1 MPDLFVTDHAVQ
13 RYRERV
19 RDLPDVE
26 IRCALSTRAF
36 VKAADLGRCAVILPT
51 GHRAVMRNGSVITVL
66 PLGAHALFASRFR
79 SGGKVEL

>member
-1 MPDLFVTDHAVQ
+1 MPELFVTDHAIQ

-51 GHRAVMRNGSVITVL
+51 GHRAVMRAGAVVTVL
-66 PLGAHALFASRFR
+66 PHGAHAIFASQHR

>member
-1 MPDLFVTDHAVQ
+1 MPDLFVTDHAIQ

-36 VKAADLGRCAVILPT
+36 VKAADLGR
-51 GHRAVMRNGSVITVL
+51 
-66 PLGAHALFASRFR
+66 
-79 SGGKVEL
+79 